1 MARFSKGERPAG
13 LETMEAYKKC
23 IVDVAER
30 EAFIELSK
38 LLCATHPEE
47 QQLSQASLSDA
58 LGTTEKLLQQS
69 VTAHLWEVSVGIIP
83 PVYQV
88 QQLAEHLA
96 TMATDFVEG
105 RHPPNRPGPNGLAEV
120 LLHGEGDDDARA
132 SYVVIHTPIA
142 DHLEYA
148 SER

>member
-1 MARFSKGERPAG
+1 MSRVICGDADGFTSAANEQRVAARAEDGRGEP
-13 LETMEAYKKC
+13 T
-23 IVDVAER
+23 
-30 EAFIELSK
+30 
-38 LLCATHPEE
+38 PE
-47 QQLSQASLSDA
+47 
-58 LGTTEKLLQQS
+58 
-69 VTAHLWEVSVGIIP
+69 
-83 PVYQV
+83 
-88 QQLAEHLA
+88 AEHPPS
-96 TMATDFVEG
+96 MAADFIEG